1 MAASETWY
9 VIVNPAAGGGR
20 GKRRW
25 PAIEAE
31 LERQGIA
38 FEAVHTESKMHAA
51 ELASR
56 AAERGFRRFASVG
69 GDGVANEVVNGLMEQ
84 TAAPTRELTLAV
96 IPSGTGND
104 WLKTYGIPPDFR
116 HCIRL
121 MAAGHTRWQDLG
133 RADWTDGAG
142 QPRHRWFFNVA
153 GMGYDAFVTKASNET
168 TGFVSNK
175 IFYFYL
181 IIKGLWKY
189 RCGKGRIT
197 LGSGKVIEE
206 KIYNLTAGIC
216 RFNGGGV
223 QLTPHAVPDD
233 GLLAISLVP
242 EVTPWYAIRHT
253 PRFYD
258 GSMLSHPLV
267 FSTQDRSLRVEP
279 MEETPILLEVDG
291 EYLGAAP
298 FSLGIVEK
306 AVRVVVPEIKSR

>member
-1 MAASETWY
+1 MAAAETWF

-20 GKRRW
+20 GLRRW
-25 PAIEAE
+25 PAVEAE
-31 LERQGIA
+31 LKRKGID
-38 FEAVHTESKMHAA
+38 FEAVFTERKMHAA
-51 ELASR
+51 ELAAQ
-56 AAERGFRRFASVG
+56 AAERGFRRFAAVG

-84 TAAPTRELTLAV
+84 TAAPSRECTLAV

-116 HCIRL
+116 HCIGL
-121 MAAGHTRWQDLG
+121 MAEGHRRWQDVG
-133 RADWTDGAG
+133 RADWTDADGK
-142 QPRHRWFFNVA
+142 PRHRFFFNVA
-153 GMGYDAFVTKASNET
+153 GMGYDAAVTKDSNET
-168 TGFVSNK
+168 TGLFSNK

-181 IIKGLWKY
+181 IVKGLWKY
-189 RCGKGRIT
+189 RCGKGRIV

-242 EVTPWYAIRHT
+242 EVSAWYAIRHT

-267 FSTQDRSLRVEP
+267 FSTQDTSLQVEP
-279 MEETPILLEVDG
+279 LDEVPIGLEVDG
-291 EYLGAAP
+291 EYLGTAP
-298 FSLGIVEK
+298 FSLGIIERAIRIV
-306 AVRVVVPEIKSR
+306 APER